1 MFRQKLRS
9 RATAGPGQDAERPSH
24 RPHRPITGLIETD
37 IQRMLL
43 TLR

>member
-1 MFRQKLRS
+1 MFRQKVRS
-9 RATAGPGQDAERPSH
+9 RATARPDQDVARPSH
-24 RPHRPITGLIETD
+24 RPHRPITGLNDID